1 MGEQVIDYYAKKA
14 TYESES
20 EEILRTQKMY
30 DYLKNDSAAIKYH
43 LKNYLSKIVNTKTL
57 ANMPLIW
64 LNEVPRI
71 ISRRCLVYKKQ
82 ATRKLDNE
90 TLNEKYSGYTKYKNK
105 FAKEFHK
112 QGKLFNTILVR
123 PLWDKTKQQLDYIII
138 ARNISDVEI
147 ADDDSLK
154 MVELKYQI
162 NYFEGDEEKTA
173 VIHWTNEET
182 WATEIETNKEITNKL
197 SWMPEDKK
205 NPYGR
210 IPFEILRFEDC
221 ADFWGDGMPDLVEG
235 QEALNARL
243 TDAFFKLY
251 MSFGQPVGTNLGI
264 KKDEFSIGY
273 DKPILRDNVRNDNT
287 EAPPNLEFITPEH
300 RIDLDKEVNDWFKNQ
315 LANTKGLPSNGIRY
329 TSGYEREV
337 DNIELID
344 LNIDDQDI
352 LRDFEER
359 LFDLEKIVLRVD
371 AKIELGDAKIS
382 INFAKVE
389 MPETETDKWTRRD
402 KEYNYNMSTPIDW
415 LIEEQG
421 LTKEQAQEKLTKN
434 KTDVETILPK
444 PKSKLQDLLTQ

>member
-1 MGEQVIDYYAKKA
+1 
-14 TYESES
+14 
-20 EEILRTQKMY
+20 
-30 DYLKNDSAAIKYH
+30 
-43 LKNYLSKIVNTKTL
+43 
-57 ANMPLIW
+57 
-64 LNEVPRI
+64 
-71 ISRRCLVYKKQ
+71 
-82 ATRKLDNE
+82 
-90 TLNEKYSGYTKYKNK
+90 
-105 FAKEFHK
+105 
-112 QGKLFNTILVR
+112 
-123 PLWDKTKQQLDYIII
+123 
-138 ARNISDVEI
+138 
-147 ADDDSLK
+147 
-154 MVELKYQI
+154 
-162 NYFEGDEEKTA
+162 
-173 VIHWTNEET
+173 
-182 WATEIETNKEITNKL
+182 
-197 SWMPEDKK
+197 
-205 NPYGR
+205 
-210 IPFEILRFEDC
+210 
-221 ADFWGDGMPDLVEG
+221 
-235 QEALNARL
+235 
-243 TDAFFKLY
+243 